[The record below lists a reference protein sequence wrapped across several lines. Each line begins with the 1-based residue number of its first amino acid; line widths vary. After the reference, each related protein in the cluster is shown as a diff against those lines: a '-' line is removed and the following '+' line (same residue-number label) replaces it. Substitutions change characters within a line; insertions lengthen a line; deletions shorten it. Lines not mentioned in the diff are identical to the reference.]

1 MRRRLAVL
9 LAAAVVV
16 APASRAL
23 AWAETGHRYI
33 GRLGVE
39 ALPASA
45 PAFLRDPAVLDQIAE
60 LSREPDRWRGA
71 GRTHDSDRDAAHFID
86 LDDQGLTLSG
96 QTLEALP
103 ERRADF
109 EAALVAAHSDVGKS
123 GYLPYAIVDGWQQ
136 LAKDF
141 AYWRIET
148 AALARDKDPA
158 HKAWYAMDLKLR
170 EQLIVRDLGVWSHYV
185 GDASMPM
192 HVSVHYNGWGD
203 YPNPRAF
210 TQEHIH
216 SPFEGAYVKANI
228 SIGDVRARIAPY
240 KACAGPITPCIDA
253 YLHQTWTQLI
263 PTYELEKRVSW
274 RTASPEG
281 RAFVADRLAAGAS
294 ALRDLVLD
302 AWTASA
308 DMGVGYPTITVK
320 DVQSGA
326 VDPWDAIYGKA

>member
-1 MRRRLAVL
+1 MRRLIAFSLAV
-9 LAAAVVV
+9 AAVA
-16 APASRAL
+16 APAWRAL

-39 ALPASA
+39 ALPPSL
-45 PAFLRDPAVLDQIAE
+45 PGFLHDPAVLDQIAE

-71 GRTHDSDRDAAHFID
+71 GKTHDSDRDAAHFID

-96 QTLEALP
+96 QALEALP

-109 EAALVAAHSDVGKS
+109 EAALLAAHSDVGKS

-148 AALARDKDPA
+148 AALARDKDPV
-158 HKAWYAMDLKLR
+158 HRAWYAMDLKLR
-170 EQLIVRDLGVWSHYV
+170 QELIVRDLGVWSHYV

-192 HVSVHYNGWGD
+192 HVSIHYNGWGD
-203 YPNPRAF
+203 YPNPGAF

-228 SIGDVRARIAPY
+228 SIEDVRARITPY
-240 KACAGPITPCIDA
+240 QACSGPITPCVDA
-253 YLHQTWTQLI
+253 YLRRTWTTLV
-263 PTYELEKRVSW
+263 PTYELEKKVGW
-274 RTASPEG
+274 HAASPEG
-281 RAFVADRLAAGAS
+281 KAFVADRLAAGAS